1 MVGVQRQ
8 ARGTRAAGDALTRVG
23 DVGIWNFRLGAV
35 PGLLQTEDYARAVI
49 SRSVKL
55 ESPVQEN
62 LHDLHA
68 DQDDQDDDARAS
80 RDQVAQEQL

>member
-1 MVGVQRQ
+1 
-8 ARGTRAAGDALTRVG
+8 
-23 DVGIWNFRLGAV
+23 V

-55 ESPVQEN
+55 DSPVQEN

-68 DQDDQDDDARAS
+68 DQDDEDDDARAS
-80 RDQVAQEQL
+80 RDQVAQEQLYAPV

>member
-1 MVGVQRQ
+1 MVACNVKREERERPVTLGRELGTSASGSSGGGR
-8 ARGTRAAGDALTRVG
+8 AR
-23 DVGIWNFRLGAV
+23 I
-35 PGLLQTEDYARAVI
+35 LQTEDYARAVI

-55 ESPVQEN
+55 DSPVQEN

>member
-1 MVGVQRQ
+1 
-8 ARGTRAAGDALTRVG
+8 
-23 DVGIWNFRLGAV
+23 
-35 PGLLQTEDYARAVI
+35 VI

>member
-1 MVGVQRQ
+1 
-8 ARGTRAAGDALTRVG
+8 
-23 DVGIWNFRLGAV
+23 V

-55 ESPVQEN
+55 DSPVQEN

>member
-1 MVGVQRQ
+1 
-8 ARGTRAAGDALTRVG
+8 
-23 DVGIWNFRLGAV
+23 V

-55 ESPVQEN
+55 DSPVQEN

-68 DQDDQDDDARAS
+68 DQDDEDDEDDDARAS
-80 RDQVAQEQL
+80 RDQVAQEQLYAPV